1 MKKLAALLTAGL
13 AIAASPLLAQA
24 NPRGEAKLTL
34 AGKSIAIEY
43 GRPSLKGRDMLGQA
57 PVGQPW
63 RMGADKAT
71 TLKTE
76 ADVSFGSTVV
86 PKGEYTLTAMK
97 LDADKWQ
104 LIVVDKEKARVA
116 EIPLTASKPKES
128 VETFS
133 IELSGEQGQGVF
145 SMSWGDTALTAPF
158 SVK

>member
-13 AIAASPLLAQA
+13 AISASSLLAQA

-34 AGKSIAIEY
+34 AGMSIAIEY

-63 RMGADKAT
+63 RMGADRAT
-71 TLKTE
+71 TLKTD
-76 ADVSFGSTVV
+76 ADLSFGSTVV

-104 LIVVDKEKARVA
+104 LIVADKEKRVA

-128 VETFS
+128 VETFT
-133 IELSGEQGQGVF
+133 IELSGEQGEGVF
-145 SMSWGDTALTAPF
+145 SMSWGDTALKAPF